1 MFIHPISQ
9 ATITIHAPLDEQW
22 QDLMTNSAGKFMLD
36 IQLTHEEQQRAVEK
50 IQELM
55 AKGIN
60 SGEAIQIVARELR
73 ELYEKSAKIL
83 KNKIFCDLYNIF
95 KYCLLHKKQNI

>member
-1 MFIHPISQ
+1 
-9 ATITIHAPLDEQW
+9 
-22 QDLMTNSAGKFMLD
+22 MLD

-73 ELYEKSAKIL
+73 ELYEKSE
-83 KNKIFCDLYNIF
+83 KNIEK
-95 KYCLLHKKQNI
+95 

>member
-1 MFIHPISQ
+1 
-9 ATITIHAPLDEQW
+9 
-22 QDLMTNSAGKFMLD
+22 MLD

-55 AKGIN
+55 AQGVN

-73 ELYEKSAKIL
+73 ELHEKNL
-83 KNKIFCDLYNIF
+83 KESEK
-95 KYCLLHKKQNI
+95 

>member
-1 MFIHPISQ
+1 MARLNDKVWLVI
-9 ATITIHAPLDEQW
+9 
-22 QDLMTNSAGKFMLD
+22 MLD

-73 ELYEKSAKIL
+73 ELYEKSAKNTE
-83 KNKIFCDLYNIF
+83 K
-95 KYCLLHKKQNI
+95 